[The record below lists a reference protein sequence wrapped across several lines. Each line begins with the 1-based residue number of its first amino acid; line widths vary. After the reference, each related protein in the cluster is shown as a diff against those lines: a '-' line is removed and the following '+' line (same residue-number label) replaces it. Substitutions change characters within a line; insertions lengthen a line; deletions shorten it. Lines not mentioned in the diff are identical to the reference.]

1 MLKFKNVSK
10 NFGPIQALTD
20 ISFAVEPGEFV
31 FITGP
36 SGAGKTTLLRLLI
49 SQIRPSEG
57 EIYFDGLE
65 VHKLKSRQI
74 PHLRRDIG
82 PVFQDYK
89 LLSDRTIFE
98 NALVALAVKGTPKPE
113 RDPRVEQVLS
123 LVGLSERANLFPSQL
138 SGGELQRAALARAL
152 VVNPKLVFADEPTGN
167 LDPKTAEG
175 IMELLQKINEEGKT
189 VIVTTH
195 STELV
200 DKMKKREIVI
210 EEGKLSRDSDPKD
223 LEEKEKEVDEQTDK
237 VQKDEKE
244 PIEEPQQADE
254 EEEEK

>member
-1 MLKFKNVSK
+1 MLKYKKVSK

-49 SQIRPSEG
+49 RQVRPSEG

-65 VHKLKSRQI
+65 VHNLKNRQI

-82 PVFQDYK
+82 SVFQDYR
-89 LLSDRTIFE
+89 LLTDRTIFE
-98 NALVALAVKGTPKPE
+98 NALIALAVKGTPKDE
-113 RDPRVEQVLS
+113 RTPRVEQVLS
-123 LVGLSERANLFPSQL
+123 LVGLTERAHLFPSQL

-167 LDPKTAEG
+167 LDPKTAQG
-175 IMELLQKINEEGKT
+175 IMELLEKINEEGKT
-189 VIVTTH
+189 VIITTH
-195 STELV
+195 SHDLV
-200 DKMKKREIVI
+200 KTMKKREIVI
-210 EEGKLSRDSDPKD
+210 EEGKLSSDSDPKD
-223 LEEKEKEVDEQTDK
+223 IDFNKDNKEEVEDKEEKES
-237 VQKDEKE
+237 EKE
-244 PIEEPQQADE
+244 A
-254 EEEEK
+254 